1 MARAILFALIV
12 QCCAS
17 GILLAQF
24 APEDEVRLRRDEPLR
39 FKDGVFRE
47 GKAGETFKVMR
58 YDRAAGRVY
67 LLAFGSDG
75 KPFALHCADAAIEPA
90 PKDHWALVQ
99 EGIRTMQQGDVADA
113 RARFVRA
120 STGENVDKMAMNLA
134 LQCETLRKSAADLAA
149 ARLIL
154 QKDLGE
160 VARLLRNAQTADHPS
175 LIPGD
180 TSNQVRAEEI
190 RTKAAAL
197 RAKSE
202 GSVSGAT
209 DALANAI
216 ESARGYAK
224 SLIESGSLSVGLPM
238 WDAVASFAR
247 KQLPPERQ
255 SAAAEPFDRAELTR
269 RINTASDALARA
281 RLRFDVKQL
290 LGALGALDK
299 GLESEP
305 GRGDLKQFRAVVEAS
320 IERAR
325 ARVQLARSL
334 TEQNRRGEALAEL
347 AKAEAICADDE
358 EARSLAKELRA
369 ASQKERAIAVRTP
382 ARRADGK
389 PVVKRAQR
397 AGTTGLPYKRKP
409 RPGSNG
415 AGIKRPPRFH
425 RCCRGVAFGNP

>member
-1 MARAILFALIV
+1 MRAACLRIVQFFRVMITRTLRQTVSSAVRAILLAVVALL
-12 QCCAS
+12 CALATL
-17 GILLAQF
+17 IAQF
-24 APEDEVRLRRDEPLR
+24 AAEDEVRLRRDEPLR

-47 GKAGETFKVMR
+47 GKAGETFKVVR

-67 LLAFGSDG
+67 LLARDSEG
-75 KPFALHCADAAIEPA
+75 KPFALHCADAALEPA

-99 EGIRTMQQGDVADA
+99 EGIRTMQQGDLAGA

-134 LQCETLRKSAADLAA
+134 LHCETLRKSAADLVTL
-149 ARLIL
+149 RQTL
-154 QKDLGE
+154 QKDLLE

-190 RTKAAAL
+190 RTKASAL

-202 GSVSGAT
+202 GAVSGAT
-209 DALANAI
+209 DALAKSV
-216 ESARGYAK
+216 ESARGFAK
-224 SLIESGSLSVGLPM
+224 ALVESGSLSVGLPM
-238 WDAVASFAR
+238 WDAVVSFAR
-247 KQLPPERQ
+247 KQLPAALQPTETEYPE
-255 SAAAEPFDRAELTR
+255 RAELTG

-281 RLRFDVKQL
+281 RARFEAKQL
-290 LGALGALDK
+290 LAALGALDR

-305 GRGDLKQFRAVVEAS
+305 GRGDLKQFRAVVESS

-334 TEQNRRGEALAEL
+334 AEQNRREEALAEL

-358 EARSLAKELRA
+358 EARVLGRELRA
-369 ASQKERAIAVRTP
+369 VQAK
-382 ARRADGK
+382 
-389 PVVKRAQR
+389 
-397 AGTTGLPYKRKP
+397 
-409 RPGSNG
+409 
-415 AGIKRPPRFH
+415 
-425 RCCRGVAFGNP
+425 